1 MAHQYFDTHSDRKQ
15 CLDECQVL
23 KYDLIKWKK
32 EFPDK
37 ARKPP
42 GGKDPTR
49 TPTDWCL
56 KKLLQLKDLAP
67 FNLPLV
73 AKVTNAVVSLPLSNA
88 WPERGASALKLLK
101 TRLRSRMQNDLLN
114 TRLHI
119 LITGPA
125 VGSKECEDLID
136 SAVSSWLGAKTRR
149 KCPPKIFNT
158 AAPPMAGS
166 GSASDN
172 VPVVIVHDAGV
183 QTTDGDTQS
192 FHSVAEEVEETSKAL
207 VLPDLHDEVS
217 DYGSDF
223 EFS

>member
-1 MAHQYFDTHSDRKQ
+1 MPSSEVRPD
-15 CLDECQVL
+15 QVE
-23 KYDLIKWKK
+23 KRVARGSKK
-32 EFPDK
+32 APWW
-37 ARKPP
+37 
-42 GGKDPTR
+42 KDPTT

-73 AKVTNAVVSLPLSNA
+73 AKVANAVVSLPVSNA
-88 WPERGASALKLLK
+88 WPERGASVLKLLK

-114 TRLHI
+114 TLLHI
-119 LITGPA
+119 LINFDHF
-125 VGSKECEDLID
+125 DLID

-158 AAPPMAGS
+158 AAPPMAGP
-166 GSASDN
+166 GSASEN

-192 FHSVAEEVEETSKAL
+192 FHSVTEEVEETSKAL
-207 VLPDLHDEVS
+207 ELPDLHDEDS